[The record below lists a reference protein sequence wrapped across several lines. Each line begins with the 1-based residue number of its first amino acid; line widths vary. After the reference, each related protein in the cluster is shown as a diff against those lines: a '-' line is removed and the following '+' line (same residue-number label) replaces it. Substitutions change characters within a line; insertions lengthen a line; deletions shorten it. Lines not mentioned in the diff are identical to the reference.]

1 MLQVYLDHRLDV
13 TLRRTK
19 FQLNKAQDRLHL
31 VEGLL
36 LAIVDIDDVIA
47 IIRSSEDAAAAR
59 TRLMGTFDLDEVQAN
74 YILDMQLRRLTKF
87 STIELESERD
97 ELRER
102 IEGLTLIVND
112 KAELRRV
119 VSGELVEVSSKYGTP
134 R

>member
-1 MLQVYLDHRLDV
+1 M
-13 TLRRTK
+13 
-19 FQLNKAQDRLHL
+19 
-31 VEGLL
+31 
-36 LAIVDIDDVIA
+36 
-47 IIRSSEDAAAAR
+47 
-59 TRLMGTFDLDEVQAN
+59 QAN

-119 VSGELVEVSSKYGTP
+119 VAGELVEVSSKYGTP
-134 R
+134 RRTVL

>member
-1 MLQVYLDHRLDV
+1 
-13 TLRRTK
+13 
-19 FQLNKAQDRLHL
+19 
-31 VEGLL
+31 
-36 LAIVDIDDVIA
+36 
-47 IIRSSEDAAAAR
+47 SEDAAAAR